1 MRQIKKCRKLQ
12 LKKDLPLLQL
22 NQQDNLH
29 NNLIILNENQIEDRF
44 LRI

>member
-12 LKKDLPLLQL
+12 FKKDIPLLQI

-44 LRI
+44 LLI